1 MAKEKRTYAAES
13 GTAKSMKLR
22 SRPSLDKRTG
32 LQTIDRHAKVDNQF
46 SREMI
51 QRLIDWFKQD

>member
-13 GTAKSMKLR
+13 GTVKSMRLQ

-32 LQTIDRHAKVDNQF
+32 LQTFNRRAKVDNQF